1 MRKLLTNNIGL
12 KLLSVFG
19 AIILWIIV
27 VNVDDPVISRIYTG
41 IPVEIIN
48 GSAITAEGKTFEVA
62 DDTDTISVVISAERS
77 IIEAL
82 SRENIKATAD
92 MKNLTFMNTVPIELK
107 TNRFADKIGSISS
120 KTSNLSV
127 IIEERKNKQIKLTIN
142 TEGKVAQG
150 YIAGEID
157 PVVDVVKVSGPESK
171 VEQVKTAEIVV
182 DYADMN
188 ESFTTSCTVS
198 LFDADGEEIFDE
210 AITVSKKEVRASVE
224 ILETKEIP
232 VTAGYVGITA
242 AGYSPTGTVICD
254 PSSIVV
260 AGKGAAFDNLSSIK
274 IPDEVLSIDGASEN
288 VVVSTSV
295 NEYLPK
301 GVVLADSSFKG
312 DIDLVAVIEAHNS
325 TLVELPVKN
334 ISVVNLPEG
343 YIAHVIYGEE
353 TIPFEVSGLANELQS
368 VQQSEMTAQIDALT
382 LVPRVEPEEVQEG
395 AVVNTG
401 SNDGAV
407 LLTLPQGLV
416 QLTNVNVEVVVNYI
430 EENKETEE

>member
-171 VEQVKTAEIVV
+171 VELVKTAEIVV

-198 LFDADGEEIFDE
+198 LFDEDGEEIFDE

-288 VVVSTSV
+288 VVVSTSI

>member
-171 VEQVKTAEIVV
+171 VELVKTAEIVV

-224 ILETKEIP
+224 ILEKKEIP

-288 VVVSTSV
+288 VVVSTSI